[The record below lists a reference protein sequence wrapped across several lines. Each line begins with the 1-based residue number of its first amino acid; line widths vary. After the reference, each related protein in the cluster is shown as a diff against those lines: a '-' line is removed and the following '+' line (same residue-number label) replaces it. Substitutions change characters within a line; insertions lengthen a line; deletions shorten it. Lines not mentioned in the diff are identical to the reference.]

1 MTHPLA
7 PAATPFRP
15 AALRLLLAALATALL
30 LGCQTPPPAASGGMS
45 QRQVAALLRA
55 GFTLGDAGWGL
66 SLDGPILF
74 DSNDDQL
81 SERAHKALRQV
92 TEALRSVDIDSL
104 RVEGHADNTGNERNN
119 QALSQRRA
127 DAVARA
133 IADYGI
139 PYGNIVRRGLGS
151 AHPIADNASA
161 EGRAQNRRVAIIVPA
176 G

>member
-1 MTHPLA
+1 MTRPLA
-7 PAATPFRP
+7 PTPRTPLRQLAAATLI
-15 AALRLLLAALATALL
+15 AATALL
-30 LGCQTPPPAASGGMS
+30 LGCQTPPAPTGGLE
-45 QRQVAALLRA
+45 QRQIAALVRA
-55 GFTLGDAGWGL
+55 GFTLTDEGWGL
-66 SLDGPILF
+66 NLAGPILF

-81 SERAHKALRQV
+81 SERAHNALRRI
-92 TEALRSVDIDSL
+92 TETLRGVDIDSL
-104 RVEGHADNTGNERNN
+104 RVEGHADNTGSERHN

-139 PYGNIVRRGLGS
+139 PYGNIERRGLGS
-151 AHPIADNASA
+151 AHPVANNASP